1 MQIYRYILH
10 ILLAI
15 ILCSCNRIDDTD
27 RLQRAQDNLH
37 IHPDS
42 TIAILD
48 SLDLDHLGPHK
59 AHVYLL
65 KGKANLNLNNYPD
78 AMESFLHAEKIADKD
93 GNDSILILSRLGMMA
108 ISDSVNDVN
117 EKARYALR
125 LCEIYERHKDY
136 DGMYDVLVKFKRFF
150 LEDQPYAYADELVN
164 YARILSENDTTRC
177 YFYGDTT
184 ELRGK
189 NLYDNLGSL
198 GSPDVT
204 SWRYIDG
211 LKGFNA
217 QMLINK
223 IESNDG
229 WKDDI
234 ANDSSDISPA
244 DAHLVATKLWADGYY
259 AMADSFIRY
268 YKNHYAE
275 KMIAWIPDRPARR
288 IHSRVT
294 MRLMDRRK
302 PEFRKTFQDDVKMV
316 VSRFHYEE
324 GVIKEQTIR
333 HQRIVIIMASVII
346 AVFVIAIIMYLRL
359 ARMRRQRREDNN
371 MRVASELR
379 TALHSLEELHLATL
393 SRLCETYYESTSK
406 DSVKSRVARDTLKAI
421 EEIATSPEF
430 YSMLESRLNTE
441 DGNAVTLL
449 RAEIPGIK
457 EQDVR
462 LYLCNASGFSIPT
475 MCMILNERREVIY
488 NRRLRLRTRIQ
499 ESDAEHRDMFLNHLR

>member
-1 MQIYRYILH
+1 MNIVKDLVNTYPDS
-10 ILLAI
+10 AI
-15 ILCSCNRIDDTD
+15 ILLDKLELD
-27 RLQRAQDNLH
+27 R
-37 IHPDS
+37 
-42 TIAILD
+42 
-48 SLDLDHLGPHK
+48 LGPHK
-59 AHVYLL
+59 AHAYLL
-65 KGKANLNLNNYPD
+65 KGRANLNLNNYPD

-117 EKARYALR
+117 EKARYALK

-136 DGMYDVLVKFKRFF
+136 NGMYDVLVKFKRFF
-150 LEDQPYAYADELVN
+150 IEDQPYAYAEELVN

-184 ELRGK
+184 ELRGE
-189 NLYDNLGSL
+189 NLYENLVSL
-198 GSPDVT
+198 GSPDIT

-211 LKGFNA
+211 LKGFNP
-217 QMLINK
+217 QLLINK
-223 IESNDG
+223 IENNDG

-244 DAHLVATKLWADGYY
+244 NAHLVATRLWVDGYY

-275 KMIAWIPDRPARR
+275 KMIARIPDRRAGR
-288 IHSRVT
+288 IHTRVT
-294 MRLMDRRK
+294 MRVMDRRK
-302 PEFRKTFQDDVKMV
+302 PEFRKTFQDDVKMAV
-316 VSRFHYEE
+316 TRFHYEE

-346 AVFVIAIIMYLRL
+346 AVIIIAIIMYLRL

-379 TALHSLEELHLATL
+379 ASLTSLENLHLTTL

-406 DSVKSRVARDTLKAI
+406 DSVKTRVARDTLKAI
-421 EEIATSPEF
+421 AEIAASPDF

-441 DGNAVTLL
+441 DGNAVSLL

-475 MCMILNERREVIY
+475 MCMLLNERREVIY

>member
-1 MQIYRYILH
+1 MIIGSCAGSSDRDFGRMSMADSLIDARPDS
-10 ILLAI
+10 AI
-15 ILCSCNRIDDTD
+15 IIINNIDID
-27 RLQRAQDNLH
+27 R
-37 IHPDS
+37 
-42 TIAILD
+42 
-48 SLDLDHLGPHK
+48 LGPHK
-59 AHVYLL
+59 AHAYLL
-65 KGKANLNLNNYPD
+65 KGRANLNLNNYPD

-93 GNDSILILSRLGMMA
+93 GNDSILILSRFGMMA
-108 ISDSVNDVN
+108 ISDSVNDIN
-117 EKARYALR
+117 EKARYALK

-136 DGMYDVLVKFKRFF
+136 DGMYDVLVKFKRLFF
-150 LEDQPYAYADELVN
+150 EDQPYAYAEELVN
-164 YARILSENDTTRC
+164 YARILCENDTNK
-177 YFYGDTT
+177 
-184 ELRGK
+184 LRGE
-189 NLYDNLGSL
+189 NLYDNLAFL

-223 IESNDG
+223 IENDDG

-244 DAHLVATKLWADGYY
+244 NAHLVATRLWADGYY

-275 KMIAWIPDRPARR
+275 KVIARIPDRRAGR
-288 IHSRVT
+288 IHTRVT
-294 MRLMDRRK
+294 MRLIDSRK

-316 VSRFHYEE
+316 VTRFHYEE

-346 AVFVIAIIMYLRL
+346 TVIIIAIIMYLRL
-359 ARMRRQRREDNN
+359 ARMRRQRQEDNN

-379 TALHSLEELHLATL
+379 ASLTSLENLHLTTL

-406 DSVKSRVARDTLKAI
+406 DSVKTRVARDTLKAI
-421 EEIATSPEF
+421 EEIAASPDF

-441 DGNAVTLL
+441 DGNAVSLL

-475 MCMILNERREVIY
+475 MCMLLNERREVIY

>member
-1 MQIYRYILH
+1 MRLYKYILCTVF
-10 ILLAI
+10 ILAIWSCGKNENNGDLNIVKDLVNTYPDSAI
-15 ILCSCNRIDDTD
+15 ILLDKLELD
-27 RLQRAQDNLH
+27 R
-37 IHPDS
+37 
-42 TIAILD
+42 
-48 SLDLDHLGPHK
+48 LGPHK
-59 AHVYLL
+59 AHAYLL
-65 KGKANLNLNNYPD
+65 KGRANLNLNNYPD

-117 EKARYALR
+117 EKARYALK

-136 DGMYDVLVKFKRFF
+136 NGMYDVLVKFKRFF
-150 LEDQPYAYADELVN
+150 LADQPYAYSEELVN
-164 YARILSENDTTRC
+164 YARILCENDTNK
-177 YFYGDTT
+177 
-184 ELRGK
+184 LRGE
-189 NLYDNLGSL
+189 NLYDNLAFL

-204 SWRYIDG
+204 SQRYIDG

-217 QMLINK
+217 QLLINK
-223 IESNDG
+223 IKNNDG

-244 DAHLVATKLWADGYY
+244 NAHLVATRLWADGYY

-275 KMIAWIPDRPARR
+275 KMIAWIPDRHAGR
-288 IHSRVT
+288 INSMVT
-294 MRLMDRRK
+294 MRLIDSRK

-316 VSRFHYEE
+316 VTRFHYEE

-346 AVFVIAIIMYLRL
+346 TVIIVAIIMYLRL
-359 ARMRRQRREDNN
+359 ARMRRQRQEDNN

-379 TALHSLEELHLATL
+379 ASLTSLENLHLTTL

-406 DSVKSRVARDTLKAI
+406 DSVKTRVARDTLKAI
-421 EEIATSPEF
+421 EEIAASPDF

-441 DGNAVTLL
+441 DGNAVSLL

-475 MCMILNERREVIY
+475 MCMLLNERREVIY